1 MEASLTNSPD
11 CLVPFEKG
19 HLHLV
24 LEDNGLEFTPDGGFI
39 RWSASNKK
47 HPRNWHMPRKIYDSS
62 LIIFLDFFTYL
73 IGQCLGGII
82 FPSFSEAFGR
92 KLLYIIST
100 GLYSIFCVIVG
111 VVPSLAGVAVG
122 RFFSGFLSAIP
133 TIVVAGSI
141 EDLYNSKDRIWM
153 IFLWA
158 MVANM
163 GMCVGPI
170 ISTYL
175 AEHLGWQWVF
185 HFAAIVTGVVSFLL
199 IGIRESRPSMILGR
213 EVAKIRNQTGIDT
226 LKALNPDH
234 TPDLRTFMRVALFRP
249 IQLFFTE
256 PIVFLVSMISA
267 IAFAMVYLFTE
278 ALPPVYQSM
287 GFSNGTSTLPF
298 LAICIGLVA
307 GFLTR
312 IKDYRKITSAEE
324 QNLVLEPEDKLFGF
338 CIGAPMLA
346 CGLWWFA
353 WTIPPII
360 NNVHW
365 IVSAI
370 SLVLIGF
377 SLNEFDAVLGGYL
390 ADSYLSFSASGFA
403 TLALLRSLLSAA
415 FPLFA
420 SDMFEGLGANVA
432 ASILAGLATLFCIV
446 PPLFTK
452 YGRQIRARSKFARYS
467 LQVYHENSVEK
478 SGL

>member
-1 MEASLTNSPD
+1 M
-11 CLVPFEKG
+11 
-19 HLHLV
+19 
-24 LEDNGLEFTPDGGFI
+24 
-39 RWSASNKK
+39 
-47 HPRNWHMPRKIYDSS
+47 
-62 LIIFLDFFTYL
+62 
-73 IGQCLGGII
+73 
-82 FPSFSEAFGR
+82 
-92 KLLYIIST
+92 
-100 GLYSIFCVIVG
+100 
-111 VVPSLAGVAVG
+111 
-122 RFFSGFLSAIP
+122 
-133 TIVVAGSI
+133 
-141 EDLYNSKDRIWM
+141 
-153 IFLWA
+153 
-158 MVANM
+158 
-163 GMCVGPI
+163 
-170 ISTYL
+170 
-175 AEHLGWQWVF
+175 F

>member
-1 MEASLTNSPD
+1 M
-11 CLVPFEKG
+11 
-19 HLHLV
+19 
-24 LEDNGLEFTPDGGFI
+24 
-39 RWSASNKK
+39 
-47 HPRNWHMPRKIYDSS
+47 
-62 LIIFLDFFTYL
+62 
-73 IGQCLGGII
+73 
-82 FPSFSEAFGR
+82 
-92 KLLYIIST
+92 
-100 GLYSIFCVIVG
+100 
-111 VVPSLAGVAVG
+111 
-122 RFFSGFLSAIP
+122 
-133 TIVVAGSI
+133 
-141 EDLYNSKDRIWM
+141 
-153 IFLWA
+153 
-158 MVANM
+158 
-163 GMCVGPI
+163 
-170 ISTYL
+170 
-175 AEHLGWQWVF
+175 F

-213 EVAKIRNQTGIDT
+213 EVAKIRNETGIDS

-287 GFSNGTSTLPF
+287 GFSNETSTLPF

-324 QNLVLEPEDKLFGF
+324 KNTVLEPEDKLFGF

-353 WTIPPII
+353 WTIPPIV

-432 ASILAGLATLFCIV
+432 ASILAALATLFCIV